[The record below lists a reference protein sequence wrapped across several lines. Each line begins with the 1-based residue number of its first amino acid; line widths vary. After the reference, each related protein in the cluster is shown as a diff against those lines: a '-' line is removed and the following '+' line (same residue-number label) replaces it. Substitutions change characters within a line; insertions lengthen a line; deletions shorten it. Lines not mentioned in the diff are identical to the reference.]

1 MFLCMQDPHH
11 ILVPHIFCARERPR
25 INLGDAANNDDHED
39 DADDNYEGDDE
50 DGDVLLVPIP
60 KGGQCLISFPA
71 VNI

>member
-1 MFLCMQDPHH
+1 MYARPTPYSSPTH
-11 ILVPHIFCARERPR
+11 ILCERPR
-25 INLGDAANNDDHED
+25 INLGDAANNDHHED

-60 KGGQCLISFPA
+60 KGGQCLISFPT